1 MKTQIIA
8 FIKKYAIH
16 FVYLGVLGTF
26 LTLFAFM
33 FRYTPLTSAGEPIQA
48 FDNFS
53 HKLCIVRPL
62 YRPACS
68 EDALEAWKKEE
79 SDREIERRRK
89 WEEKE
94 KSDQEMRSN
103 QE

>member
-1 MKTQIIA
+1 MKNQVIA

-16 FVYLGVLGTF
+16 FVYLGVLVTS

-33 FRYTPLTSAGEPIQA
+33 FRYTPLPTVSEGFYA

-53 HKLCIVRPL
+53 HRLCLVRL
-62 YRPACS
+62 TYRPACS
-68 EDALEAWKKEE
+68 EDAFEAWEKEE
-79 SDREIERRRK
+79 SDRERK
-89 WEEKE
+89 REEKE
-94 KSDQEMRSN
+94 KSNQQMRSN

>member
-1 MKTQIIA
+1 MKNQIIA

-16 FVYLGVLGTF
+16 FVYLGVLVTF

-33 FRYTPLTSAGEPIQA
+33 FRYTPLPNVDYV

-53 HKLCIVRPL
+53 HRVCIVQPT

-68 EDALEAWKKEE
+68 EDALEAWAKEQ
-79 SDREIERRRK
+79 SDRKRK

-94 KSDQEMRSN
+94 KSNQQMRSN